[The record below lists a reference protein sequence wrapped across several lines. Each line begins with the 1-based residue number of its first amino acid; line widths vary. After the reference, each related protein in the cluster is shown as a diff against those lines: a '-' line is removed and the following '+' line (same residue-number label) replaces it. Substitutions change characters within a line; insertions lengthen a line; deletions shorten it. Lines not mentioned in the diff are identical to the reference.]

1 VKIQESSENYLETI
15 LILGKNGSPVRSI
28 DIAAELDYS
37 KPSVS
42 KAMKNL
48 RASGHIT
55 VDGRGYIALTETGRE
70 IAEAMYERH
79 VLISDWLIYLGVDP
93 KTAVNDA
100 CGMEHCISEQ
110 SFAAIKQHIEDWKQG
125 LYSKTSKTQKSK

>member
-1 VKIQESSENYLETI
+1 V
-15 LILGKNGSPVRSI
+15 
-28 DIAAELDYS
+28 DIAGELDYS

-48 RASGHIT
+48 RESGHIL
-55 VDGRGYIALTETGRE
+55 VDGNGYIALTEKGRK

-79 VLISDWLIYLGVDP
+79 VIISDWLIYLGVD
-93 KTAVNDA
+93 KKAAVNDA

-110 SFAAIKQHIEDWKQG
+110 SFAAIKKHIEEWKQG
-125 LYSKTSKTQKSK
+125 LYNKNHKKGTEK